1 MQMIQNYLVTGL
13 ANDIYIIY
21 IIYLLFVSQNWC
33 IHVNIEYLE
42 FLREESFYNKY
53 KYSLV

>member
-53 KYSLV
+53 KYRLV